1 MKTTIP
7 LHIQIAVATH
17 KSYWIPPDACYLPL
31 HVGKA
36 LHPELDLGIATDA
49 TGENIS
55 AKNASYCELTALYWL
70 WKNVHADVKGL
81 VHYRRHFTH
90 GHPLLAKR
98 AAVLTESDWQAMFR
112 TTDIVVPTWREYY
125 IETNQSHYIH
135 AHYARDLAQLR
146 RTLRTLHPTAVPFF
160 DVQMKRT
167 HAHMFNMM
175 VMREE
180 LFDAYCAWL
189 FPVLAD
195 VERHT
200 DLTGYDPFQ
209 RRVYGFLAELL
220 LDVWLDTN
228 GHAYTECPVTFMERQ
243 NWLKKGG
250 AFLWRKLRG

>member
-98 AAVLTESDWQAMFR
+98 AAVLTESDWQAMFQ
-112 TTDIVVPTWREYY
+112 TADIVVPTWREYY

-146 RTLRTLHPTAVPFF
+146 RTLRTLHPTAIPFF

-209 RRVYGFLAELL
+209 RRLYGFLAELL
-220 LDVWLDTN
+220 LDVWIDTN
-228 GHAYTECPVTFMERQ
+228 GLDYRECPVTFLERQ

-250 AFLWRKLRG
+250 RFLWRKLRG

>member
-55 AKNASYCELTALYWL
+55 VKNASYCELTALYWL

-90 GHPLLAKR
+90 GHPLFHKR
-98 AAVLTESDWQAMFR
+98 DAVLTEADWRALFR
-112 TTDIVVPTWREYY
+112 ETDIVVPTWREYY

-189 FPVLAD
+189 FPILEG
-195 VERHT
+195 VEQHT

-209 RRVYGFLAELL
+209 RRLYGFLAELL

-250 AFLWRKLRG
+250 RFLWRKYIK